1 MIDARKEQ
9 MKKNPNMEN
18 KGDLLHILLTD
29 MNFGWDNS
37 MIADE
42 CFTFFFAGSQ
52 TSATA
57 TANLILHLLTKD
69 PIHGKKII

>member
-1 MIDARKEQ
+1 MNSSPEEAS
-9 MKKNPNMEN
+9 N
-18 KGDLLHILLTD
+18 KADLLHILLTD
-29 MNFGWDNS
+29 KNFSGDKE

-57 TANLILHLLTKD
+57 TTNLILHLLTKEEY
-69 PIHGKKII
+69 HG